1 MDGDLEGVPG
11 IISIPL
17 KEFVDFIDHSQ
28 VVSYEGTDT
37 TPACD
42 DSVTWLLNMTPF
54 VITEVQLVELRSL
67 QSEQVQKD
75 GGNFRNIQKEEEG
88 T

>member
-1 MDGDLEGVPG
+1 MDGVLVGVPG

-17 KEFVDFIDHSQ
+17 KEFVHFIDHSQ

-37 TPACD
+37 TPSCD
-42 DSVTWLLNMTPF
+42 DQVTWLLNMTPF
-54 VITEVQLVELRSL
+54 VITEEQLGELRSL
-67 QSEQVQKD
+67 LSEKVKKE
-75 GGNFRNIQKEEEG
+75 GGNFRNIQREEEG